1 MKRWIF
7 RLTLFAVCAVAGVL
21 LRWGSGSGLGWEDAP
36 SPAADQGGAA
46 PESRRPLGYG
56 GGASGVLRGSAG
68 DQVEQMLRFLPSA
81 SSEDCRREPGRL
93 RYGSGTTIFRRPA
106 RCSSDTASTAPRR
119 SRSFAMP
126 NPTDPAATFMFESDG
141 IARYDIFVRENNDT
155 SNRSRIN
162 AVRLSMI
169 PEPGSAAGAEAGIAA
184 LTRRR
189 RRSQGQK
196 QRCLD

>member
-1 MKRWIF
+1 MFVGHR
-7 RLTLFAVCAVAGVL
+7 VN
-21 LRWGSGSGLGWEDAP
+21 
-36 SPAADQGGAA
+36 
-46 PESRRPLGYG
+46 
-56 GGASGVLRGSAG
+56 SA
-68 DQVEQMLRFLPSA
+68 E
-81 SSEDCRREPGRL
+81 
-93 RYGSGTTIFRRPA
+93 TIHG
-106 RCSSDTASTAPRR
+106 
-119 SRSFAMP
+119 SFAM
-126 NPTDPAATFMFESDG
+126 NPTDPAARFTFESDG

-169 PEPGSAAGAEAGIAA
+169 PEPGSAALALAAGIAA